1 MRKAFLSHLNILGS
15 SLSLL
20 YRNNLFLNTQHH
32 NNLLI
37 ACFAKWALCACSLK
51 LCAGTPYSQFPN
63 KLKAFEESTHS
74 YYIKTVNSTRYE
86 RKQRCNHLLCRDLL
100 PVRLKRRPLLVFQR
114 VLDIPASVPTNAHSL
129 TVRQQASKINEG
141 SLFPQKCSTGPFGDL
156 IINLSKQCICCAHV
170 SVCLCECVRLAACIL
185 PSSSFSLS
193 SVWALRFLFY
203 FSASLCLSAAP
214 SGK

>member
-1 MRKAFLSHLNILGS
+1 M
-15 SLSLL
+15 SLL
-20 YRNNLFLNTQHH
+20 YRNNLLLNTQHH

-51 LCAGTPYSQFPN
+51 LCAGTLYSQFPN
-63 KLKAFEESTHS
+63 KLKAFEESIHS
-74 YYIKTVNSTRYE
+74 YYTKTVNSTRYE
-86 RKQRCNHLLCRDLL
+86 RKQCCNHLLCRDLL

-141 SLFPQKCSTGPFGDL
+141 LLFPQKCSTRPFGNL

-170 SVCLCECVRLAACIL
+170 SVCLCECVHLAACIL
-185 PSSSFSLS
+185 PSSSFSLFCLGIEVS
-193 SVWALRFLFY
+193 LLLFCLAL
-203 FSASLCLSAAP
+203 SLCFSLC
-214 SGK
+214 